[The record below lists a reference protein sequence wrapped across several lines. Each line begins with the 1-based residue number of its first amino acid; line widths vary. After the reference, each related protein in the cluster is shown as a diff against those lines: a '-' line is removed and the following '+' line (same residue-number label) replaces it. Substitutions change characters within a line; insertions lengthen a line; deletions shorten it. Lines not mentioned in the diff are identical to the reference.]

1 MNDKPDL
8 FYRNLM
14 LRSHILS
21 DREKVVVR
29 QSLARDTA
37 LNGGTKEFTSLIINQ
52 GGGKISIPILL
63 E

>member
-37 LNGGTKEFTSLIINQ
+37 LNGGTKEFTALIIN
-52 GGGKISIPILL
+52 
-63 E
+63 